1 MRRNAFV
8 KRAKRSETMHQ
19 RKKKEDR
26 KTRNIEKILEEL
38 KGTKNISNV
47 KAAKERIL
55 IPKIKNMEGETII
68 TRKGIANVFAE
79 FYATLYEDDKGE
91 DDKENNEAKT
101 CTENKEKMPMQSEPI
116 PEFTACEIQD
126 AVDRLKRGK
135 AGDSGGVRAQQLKN

>member
-8 KRAKRSETMHQ
+8 KRAKRSEKCI
-19 RKKKEDR
+19 REKKEDR

-47 KAAKERIL
+47 KSAKERIL
-55 IPKIKNMEGETII
+55 NPKIKNMEGETIT

-91 DDKENNEAKT
+91 DDKEKNEAKT
-101 CTENKEKMPMQSEPI
+101 HTENKEKMPMQSEPI
-116 PEFTACEIQD
+116 PEFTTSEIQD
-126 AVDRLKRGK
+126 AVDRLKRRK
-135 AGDSGGVRAQQLKN
+135 AGESGGVRAQQLKN